1 MAQTAVVLKV
11 APNGEKYVSL
21 NDLIIHLQAE
31 LLELNKTGKE
41 GEIDGETVLVHLIN
55 NFTRMKK

>member
-11 APNGEKYVSL
+11 APTGEKFVSL
-21 NDLIIHLQAE
+21 DDLIIHLQAE
-31 LLELNKTGKE
+31 LLELKRNGNDN
-41 GEIDGETVLVHLIN
+41 EIDGETVLVHLIN